1 MFTIITRLFTEE
13 SAGNLLVAP
22 NIFSHHGTP
31 VLGFYGAFFFKVL
44 GGEWEVKILVSNV
57 SVNSCTTNVPPSL

>member
-1 MFTIITRLFTEE
+1 MSTITTKLFTEE

-31 VLGFYGAFFFKVL
+31 VLGFYGAFFLKVL
-44 GGEWEVKILVSNV
+44 GGE
-57 SVNSCTTNVPPSL
+57 

>member
-1 MFTIITRLFTEE
+1 MSTITTKLFTEE

-31 VLGFYGAFFFKVL
+31 V
-44 GGEWEVKILVSNV
+44 
-57 SVNSCTTNVPPSL
+57 